1 MVFGTADEERMRCHV
16 TMYVKEVNLP
26 AKITKHAFPL
36 IGTIIMY
43 NNTFASVF
51 STIKEL
57 LTKNNCIKQLIII
70 LDIVTV
76 QQIVRMAQ
84 MNTRNA
90 YVTKVC
96 KLLTFAFK

>member
-26 AKITKHAFPL
+26 AKITRHVFQQ
-36 IGTIIMY
+36 IGTIIM
-43 NNTFASVF
+43 NKNISLTV
-51 STIKEL
+51 KWL
-57 LTKNNCIKQLIII
+57 LTKSNCDKQLIFI
-70 LDIVTV
+70 LDIVMD

-84 MNTRNA
+84 MSTRNA

-96 KLLTFAFK
+96 KLLTVAFK